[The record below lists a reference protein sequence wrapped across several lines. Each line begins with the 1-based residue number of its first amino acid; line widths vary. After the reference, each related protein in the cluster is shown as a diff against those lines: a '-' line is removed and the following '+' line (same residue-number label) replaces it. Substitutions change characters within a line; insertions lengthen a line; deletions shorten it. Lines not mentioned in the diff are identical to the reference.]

1 LTEAGAKQALPRA
14 PQVADGFRVIVAA
27 ENRSAGVEDVGAV
40 FNRYPCRHRINA
52 AVHFD
57 IQHRIVFCLPIACTT
72 HFFHLFAA
80 EGLATKTRMYRH
92 DEKKIELAEKW
103 LQQGKWRG
111 RIYGQTSTTAPAAN

>member
-1 LTEAGAKQALPRA
+1 IFHTHAAKLPGIILRVENGAARH
-14 PQVADGFRVIVAA
+14 
-27 ENRSAGVEDVGAV
+27 EDVGAL
-40 FNRYPCRHRINA
+40 FDRYTCPHRINA

-57 IQHRIVFCLPIACTT
+57 IQRRIVFCLPIASTT

-80 EGLATKTRMYRH
+80 KRLATKTRMYRH

-111 RIYGQTSTTAPAAN
+111 RI